1 MPPLQQLAWCVVWVI
16 IPDLP
21 PLIYTHCILLTSMMP
36 STKQALLRYLVEVKR
51 EGGREERNFNLVEAF
66 LFRNPLLALLLHE
79 LKSLE
84 ENLKPTILNALALT
98 VHTATHTAGRLW
110 CPGARC
116 YATRLCWV
124 PWPELHVPVQGSW
137 HRSDHLCWD
146 GYHSTVH
153 WSQPTVCG
161 LQTHGLRVGLA

>member
-1 MPPLQQLAWCVVWVI
+1 MPPLQQLAWCVVWV

-21 PLIYTHCILLTSMMP
+21 PLIYTHCILLTSTMP

-98 VHTATHTAGRLW
+98 VHTAIHTLQSIHCRAALVSWGQVLW
-110 CPGARC
+110 NMFVLGP
-116 YATRLCWV
+116 
-124 PWPELHVPVQGSW
+124 
-137 HRSDHLCWD
+137 
-146 GYHSTVH
+146 
-153 WSQPTVCG
+153 
-161 LQTHGLRVGLA
+161 LA